1 MLQEAIL
8 SLYLFSHPVL
18 QFEPIQVNMI
28 EELKKI
34 NNTYKT
40 AEAVKDDEKNEMK
53 LHIEQIAVVNRKDKV
68 KKELVTKKESKWL
81 KFEITAYTNGKEST
95 GKVKGDKN
103 YGRTASGKITKE
115 GRTVSADTKLF
126 PFGTVL
132 YIDGVGERI
141 VEDTGSAIKGYKL
154 DLFIED
160 LQDARE
166 FGRKHDVKVKVIKM
180 GERKKK

>member
-18 QFEPIQVNMI
+18 RFEPIQVNII
-28 EELKKI
+28 EELKNT
-34 NNTYKT
+34 NNTYKV
-40 AEAVKDDEKNEMK
+40 AEEVRNDEKNEVE
-53 LHIEQIAVVNRKDKV
+53 LHIKQVALVN
-68 KKELVTKKESKWL
+68 KKENQIIKEQVIQEEWL
-81 KFEITAYTNGKEST
+81 KFEITAYTNGREST

-103 YGRTASGKITKE
+103 YAKTASGKITKE
-115 GRTVSADTKLF
+115 GRTVSADIKLF

-132 YIDGVGERI
+132 YIDGVGERV

-160 LQDARE
+160 LKEAKK
-166 FGRKHDVKVKVIKM
+166 FGRKHDVKVRVIKM
-180 GERKKK
+180 GEKKK